1 MFTKILKKEYIM
13 IKEKTHIIVVAL
25 AVTLLLILVGVLVTK
40 IVQYNRMEAEKA
52 EFIKEIELLK
62 DDYERLK
69 DTKEYMQRV
78 EYAEKRAR
86 ELGLIKEGETIWKLI
101 EP

>member
-1 MFTKILKKEYIM
+1 M